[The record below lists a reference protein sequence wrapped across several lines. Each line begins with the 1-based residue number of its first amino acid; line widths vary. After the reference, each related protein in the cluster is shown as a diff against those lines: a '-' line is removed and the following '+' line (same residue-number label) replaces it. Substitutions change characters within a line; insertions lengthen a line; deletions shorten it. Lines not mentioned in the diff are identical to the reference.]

1 MEDTEWV
8 GDTSPLSRAAGSSG
22 STPSDTF
29 SDDGNWSLP
38 SRCHAQESPR
48 PHLGSEF
55 GVDECDDRVVMVL

>member
-29 SDDGNWSLP
+29 S
-38 SRCHAQESPR
+38 
-48 PHLGSEF
+48 
-55 GVDECDDRVVMVL
+55 